1 MCISSD
7 FTNIRLK
14 GKDNTPEKM
23 KEYEYVADVA
33 KELPQTGAGESTVY
47 MSAKEGEQ
55 KKNARLLSAG
65 IVLLRK
71 FKNTL
76 MSSQYTRRRWLH
88 FDYYIDRAHKFL
100 PPRMENPQ

>member
-47 MSAKEGEQ
+47 MSAKKGEQ
-55 KKNARLLSAG
+55 KKCE
-65 IVLLRK
+65 IVECRNSTPEK
-71 FKNTL
+71 IQEYVDVVAIY
-76 MSSQYTRRRWLH
+76 SSSSVT
-88 FDYYIDRAHKFL
+88 F
-100 PPRMENPQ
+100 

>member
-14 GKDNTPEKM
+14 GKENTPEKM

-55 KKNARLLSAG
+55 KNARLLSAE

-71 FKNTL
+71 
-76 MSSQYTRRRWLH
+76 
-88 FDYYIDRAHKFL
+88 
-100 PPRMENPQ
+100 

>member
-23 KEYEYVADVA
+23 KEYVADVA

-55 KKNARLLSAG
+55 KKCE
-65 IVLLRK
+65 IVECRNSTPEK
-71 FKNTL
+71 IQEYVDVVAIY
-76 MSSQYTRRRWLH
+76 SSSLVA
-88 FDYYIDRAHKFL
+88 F
-100 PPRMENPQ
+100 